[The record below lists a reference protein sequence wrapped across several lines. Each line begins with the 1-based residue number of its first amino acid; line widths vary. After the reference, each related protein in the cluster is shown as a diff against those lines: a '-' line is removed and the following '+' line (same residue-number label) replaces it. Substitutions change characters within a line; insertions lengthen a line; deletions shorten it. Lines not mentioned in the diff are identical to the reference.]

1 MVQGERPRA
10 SPHRAFTATIVF
22 CCGFLAVVALGL
34 STRQAQALPS
44 FARQTGQPC
53 GTCHTDYPGL
63 TPYGRRFKLY
73 GYTIGG
79 GKYRT
84 PMLSPPKADVAF
96 EYAKSAALP
105 FPALA
110 AKEKSDLIA
119 YADTIHPIDAPVVET
134 GPKGWVPPI
143 SVMGILGFTHTD
155 SPLPQT
161 APFTPPPFP
170 QTAPFQPNDNLVLA
184 PVSFFWGGAIT
195 DHVGAFAQFTY
206 SGPGAGPPGDPFVH
220 NWGWDQTDIRYA
232 NAATIGNFDI
242 VWGLTF
248 NNNPSN
254 QDLWNS
260 TPAWSYPFAYAVSTL
275 AGPPTGGTML
285 EGTWGPGH
293 VGSVGI
299 YAMINDILYL
309 EATGYRTLD
318 FHTQNSF
325 GVDPLGAPG
334 LFDGVAPYWR
344 IAIEPH
350 WGNHYLMLGAFGMLA
365 KVHPWINMLPTVDPT
380 ATAPQTDNF
389 TDIGLDTQYQ
399 YQGAGWWLTLRGS
412 LIREYQY
419 LYASFVNGLSSSPG
433 TPNNELNSLRLYASV
448 ALGNDNRIVLTAQHF
463 NIWAHPDLLAA
474 TTDSNGWIAELA
486 YIPYGLNS
494 APGWPWANVRMGL
507 QYTWYNRL
515 NGLTNTAQNNNTV
528 FLFAWFAM

>member
-1 MVQGERPRA
+1 MGQGEEHRA
-10 SPHRAFTATIVF
+10 SPQSAFAATITV
-22 CCGFLAVVALGL
+22 CCGLLVAVVIGL
-34 STRQAQALPS
+34 STRPAQALPS

-53 GTCHTDYPGL
+53 GTCHTDFPGL

-84 PMLSPPKADVAF
+84 TPFPSSPKDKAEIAF
-96 EYAKSAALP
+96 QYSKSAALP
-105 FPALA
+105 FPALDSG
-110 AKEKSDLIA
+110 KEKSDLIA
-119 YADTIHPIDAPVVET
+119 YADTIHPIDGYVEES

-143 SVMGILGFTHTD
+143 SMMGILGFTHTD
-155 SPLPQT
+155 SPQAPPT
-161 APFTPPPFP
+161 APY
-170 QTAPFQPNDNLVLA
+170 QPNDNVVLS

-195 DHVGAFAQFTY
+195 EHIGAFAQVTY
-206 SGPGAGPPGDPFVH
+206 GGPPVGGFTDPFGH

-232 NAATIGNFDI
+232 NAATIGNLDI

-248 NNNPSN
+248 NNNPTN
-254 QDLWNS
+254 QDLWNT
-260 TPAWSYPFAYAVSTL
+260 TPAWSYPGAYAVSTI
-275 AGPPTGGTML
+275 APGFSSKTML

-293 VGSVGI
+293 VASAGI

-325 GVDPLGAPG
+325 GIDPLGAPG

-365 KVHPWINMLPTVDPT
+365 KVHPWVASLLTVDPS
-380 ATAPQTDNF
+380 ATFPQTDNY
-389 TDIGLDTQYQ
+389 TDVGLDAQYQ

-419 LYASFVNGLSSSPG
+419 LNASFVNGLTT

-448 ALGNDNRIVLTAQHF
+448 ALGGDNRIVLTAQHF
-463 NIWAHPDLLAA
+463 NIWASPAALAS

-486 YIPYGLNS
+486 YIPYGLNN
-494 APGWPWANVRMGL
+494 APGWPWANVRLGL
-507 QYTWYNRL
+507 QYIRNNRVD
-515 NGLTNTAQNNNTV
+515 GSTFGAQNDNTV
-528 FLFAWFAM
+528 FLYAWFAM